1 MDSPDGIASGQ
12 PKPGRDRQVLADR
25 PGVLAVLDVIRRG
38 DATRQEIEVATGLG
52 RSAVTERVRALERLG
67 LVEKGASRP
76 SSGGRTPQTIG
87 LRADAGCVLV
97 ASVERSALGVGLAD
111 LRGRL
116 SFEHHEAVDPVRDP
130 EVVTRRLLALFD
142 WADEQQE
149 RPVWGVGLGIPASAG
164 SRLERGKGGG
174 ASALEA
180 VHDRLL
186 DRYRAPVFLRSTAQ
200 MAALGQ
206 VAQPGGGRRDELV
219 YVELGRE
226 ITASVVTGGRVQRGA
241 LGAAG
246 LLGHLYAGETAT
258 SGCRCGNVGCLE
270 SVAGTD
276 ALLAAAAQA
285 AQAHPG
291 GHLARLGARNG
302 GLGLTDVALAAQL
315 GDGAAA
321 AILAQAGRAIGTALA
336 AMANAINP
344 ATMVLAGEVAES
356 GEILLAATREALYR
370 HAHPLV
376 TRDLIIVR
384 SVMSRS
390 AELFGAAL
398 TVVDELMAPP
408 FIGSWI
414 DRGSPAEHPA
424 VLALLAE
431 LGSGP

>member
-1 MDSPDGIASGQ
+1 MDSPVVIASGR
-12 PKPGRDRQVLADR
+12 PKPRPDRPVLADR
-25 PGVLAVLDVIRRG
+25 PGVLAVLDVVRRG
-38 DATRQEIEVATGLG
+38 DATRQEIEIATGLG

-67 LVEKGASRP
+67 LVEKGEARV
-76 SSGGRTPQTIG
+76 SSGGRTPRTIG
-87 LRADAGCVLV
+87 LRADAGCILV

-116 SFEHHEAVDPVRDP
+116 RFEHHEAVDPVRDP

-149 RPVWGVGLGIPASAG
+149 RPLWGVGLGMPASVA

-186 DRYRAPVFLRSTAQ
+186 GRYRAPVFLRSTAQ

-206 VAQPGGGRRDELV
+206 AAQLGGGLRDELV
-219 YVELGRE
+219 YVELRRE

-246 LLGHLYAGETAT
+246 LLGHLYAGESAV
-258 SGCRCGNVGCLE
+258 GRCRCGNVGCLE
-270 SVAGTD
+270 TVAGAD

-285 AQAHPG
+285 AQAHPC
-291 GHLARLGARNG
+291 GHLARLGARGG
-302 GLGLTDVALAAQL
+302 GLDLPDIALAAQL

-336 AMANAINP
+336 ALANAVNP
-344 ATMVLAGEVAES
+344 ATIVLAGEVAET

-376 TRDLIIVR
+376 TRDLTIIR

-398 TVVDELMAPP
+398 TVVGELMAPP

-414 DRGSPAEHPA
+414 DRGSPADHPEM
-424 VLALLAE
+424 LALLAE
-431 LGSGP
+431 LGSAP